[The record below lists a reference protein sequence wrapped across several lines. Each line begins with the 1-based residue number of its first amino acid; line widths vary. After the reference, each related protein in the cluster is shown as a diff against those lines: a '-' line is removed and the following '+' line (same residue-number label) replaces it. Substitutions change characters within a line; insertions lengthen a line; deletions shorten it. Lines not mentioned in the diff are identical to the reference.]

1 MAPSAGMME
10 GPLPEK
16 PTKRPVGDDEYYSA
30 NAKLIYY
37 RDLLNNKLKEKD
49 QAGYDSFFG
58 GLGATM
64 RKDPSKRNEY
74 VEQTKYE
81 QYLTPDEIKG
91 ALGSDYE
98 DYVSTIS
105 TIRDKGFSDDKVKK
119 LFGEK
124 EIEAEPASLLYGK
137 RFATMPVV
145 TSFSRTTKGESGS
158 STVEDIY
165 NYNPKTKKV
174 DKISVK
180 K

>member
-1 MAPSAGMME
+1 MAPSEME
-10 GPLPEK
+10 GPVPEK
-16 PTKRPVGDDEYYSA
+16 PPRRPVGDDEYYSA

-37 RDLLNNKLKEKD
+37 RDILNNKLKEKD
-49 QAGYDSFFG
+49 QSGYDSFFG

-91 ALGSDYE
+91 ALGTDYE

-105 TIRDKGFSDDKVKK
+105 TIRDKGFADDKVKK
-119 LFGEK
+119 LFGVK
-124 EIEAEPASLLYGK
+124 ESESEPSSLMYGK

-165 NYNPKTKKV
+165 NYNQKTKKV